1 MAAAPFQIQ
10 PRQEMWLAR
19 RSVPQVIL
27 LGRYN
32 YTKAHPALTE
42 HAHRRAIEICFLVK
56 GRQTY
61 RVGGRDYRLRGGDV
75 FLTFPDEVHSTGDAP
90 EEKGALYWMILRL
103 PRRGESFLGLPR
115 RQGDAI
121 VRGLLEIPSHHFP
134 GSRRMKEHL
143 DAISL
148 LYDEPATPFGAAG
161 ISNRVLAFLLE
172 VIRCSWRPAP
182 VARRDSFQPI
192 LDHIASHPDETPRV
206 PELAAR
212 AGLSVARFSARFK
225 EKTGVPPAE
234 YILRAKIEEA
244 RRRLEKGGRTVTQ
257 VAYDLGFSSSQY
269 FATAFKRLQ
278 GHPPGELRVRAR
290 G

>member
-1 MAAAPFQIQ
+1 M
-10 PRQEMWLAR
+10 ELAR

-32 YTKAHPALTE
+32 YTRARPALAE
-42 HAHRRAIEICFLVK
+42 HAHRDAIEICFLVK

-75 FLTFPDEVHSTGDAP
+75 FLTFPDEVHSTGQAP
-90 EEKGALYWMILRL
+90 EEKGVLYWLILRR

-115 RQGDAI
+115 PAGRA
-121 VRGLLEIPSHHFP
+121 VLRGLLEIASHHFR
-134 GSRRMKEHL
+134 GSRPMQEQL
-143 DAISL
+143 DAIARLQGESAAPL
-148 LYDEPATPFGAAG
+148 AGARAA
-161 ISNRVLAFLLE
+161 NHLQAFLLE
-172 VIRCSWRPAP
+172 VIRC
-182 VARRDSFQPI
+182 ARRPVSAARRESFQPI
-192 LDHIASHPDETPRV
+192 LDHIARHPEETPRV

-225 EKTGVPPAE
+225 EETGVPPAE

-244 RRRLEKGGRTVTQ
+244 RRRLQLGRRTVTEI
-257 VAYDLGFSSSQY
+257 AYDLGFSSSQY
-269 FATAFKRLQ
+269 FATAFKRLEGQ
-278 GHPPGELRVRAR
+278 TPGAWRRKFTAR